1 MMNSG
6 CPCKKT
12 QSKDCPCKKGPSSG
26 CPCKNVQ
33 RSDCPYKNML
43 GKLGEGVHS
52 YRFANLAIVDVIMTI
67 IAAFII
73 SAVFAISFWK
83 VLAVSFLLGIVLH
96 RFFCVR
102 TTIDKLLFPNLN

>member
-1 MMNSG
+1 MMY
-6 CPCKKT
+6 
-12 QSKDCPCKKGPSSG
+12 SG
-26 CPCKNVQ
+26 CPCKNTPCKICPCKNMQ
-33 RSDCPYKNML
+33 YRNCPCKKSQGSGCPYKNIL

-52 YRFANLAIVDVIMTI
+52 YRFANVAIVDVIMTI

-83 VLAVSFLLGIVLH
+83 VLGVSFIIGIVLH

-102 TTIDKLLFPNLN
+102 TTVDKLLFTNV